1 MNAPL
6 HEVLVLVED
15 NHAVLSALK
24 LAFEV
29 EGFDVRAFGD
39 GESLLAEPDLPARGC
54 LVVDYKLPGM
64 NGLEALQA
72 LRRRGVALPAVLI
85 TTLTPVVLA
94 VAAAANVPV
103 VGKPLQNDNLLDK
116 VRELLAAAD
125 QAPSEAQAPAGDS
138 GVRLT
143 PINPRDPRAT

>member
-1 MNAPL
+1 MNTPL

-15 NHAVLSALK
+15 NKPLLSALK

-29 EGFDVRAFGD
+29 EGFDVRAYGD
-39 GESLLAEPDLPARGC
+39 GESLLAEPDLPLRGC
-54 LVVDYKLPGM
+54 LVVDYQLPKM
-64 NGLEALQA
+64 NGLETLSA

-85 TTLTPVVLA
+85 TTPTPVVLA

-103 VGKPLQNDNLLDK
+103 VGKPLQSDSLLDK

-125 QAPSEAQAPAGDS
+125 QAPREAQAPAGDL
-138 GVRLT
+138 RLT